1 MVVVVGAMA
10 LLLLAAKHAAGG
22 AVGRLPIVSAAS
34 LNVPVPGAH
43 SCFFLVLGCVCVF
56 GCGERRQTHHT
67 QHTQKK
73 HSPQAAPPAA
83 SAKLV
88 PHLAQVVA
96 LAHVEQPGIL
106 QLVAGFLLVGSV
118 CVCSSFLLSVC
129 MFFFV
134 RVTHLA
140 NQTPAPL
147 SSRSRPT
154 LPCARVETINN
165 AAISIAVAARQAW
178 GARGGAALGGAI
190 AARFGMRMCVP
201 LSLNA
206 SRAVLPGAHGGSIE
220 CISSSLYARLLL
232 RSVYVCWGEWSD
244 TPRKSLRREK

>member
-1 MVVVVGAMA
+1 MVVVREGTRITHNTRKKNTHHRRRRRRRAQSWCRTWRRSWRSRMSSSRGSCSSV
-10 LLLLAAKHAAGG
+10 LA
-22 AVGRLPIVSAAS
+22 
-34 LNVPVPGAH
+34 
-43 SCFFLVLGCVCVF
+43 SCWSGLCVC
-56 GCGERRQTHHT
+56 
-67 QHTQKK
+67 
-73 HSPQAAPPAA
+73 AAR
-83 SAKLV
+83 
-88 PHLAQVVA
+88 
-96 LAHVEQPGIL
+96 
-106 QLVAGFLLVGSV
+106 FWYV
-118 CVCSSFLLSVC
+118 CSVC

>member
-56 GCGERRQTHHT
+56 GCGERRHTHHT

-118 CVCSSFLLSVC
+118 CVCSSFSVC
-129 MFFFV
+129 MFSMYVFFCSSHTSCQPNSCPSLFSLSADLTLRARRDYQQRCDQHCGRCAPGLGRAGRGCSRWCHRCALWNAHV
-134 RVTHLA
+134 RAFVS
-140 NQTPAPL
+140 Q
-147 SSRSRPT
+147 R
-154 LPCARVETINN
+154 LPCSASWR
-165 AAISIAVAARQAW
+165 
-178 GARGGAALGGAI
+178 ARG
-190 AARFGMRMCVP
+190 
-201 LSLNA
+201 
-206 SRAVLPGAHGGSIE
+206 
-220 CISSSLYARLLL
+220 
-232 RSVYVCWGEWSD
+232 
-244 TPRKSLRREK
+244 